1 MARSCATEYLAQMSF
16 RHILSFDPRRL
27 IVVSCGI
34 TKPSLRELVDDQ
46 LYYSL
51 IWKKSH
57 ISSFFPPFAFMCKV
71 FTQVIVSG
79 NSIRL
84 EMMGGFCLS
93 WNRSDKYL
101 VQLLFVIKAPSQNAY
116 PWDKMLSYRL
126 NQQGCSC

>member
-1 MARSCATEYLAQMSF
+1 MIELSYYILMARSCAIEYLAQMSF

-34 TKPSLRELVDDQ
+34 TKLSLRDLVDDQ

-57 ISSFFPPFAFMCKV
+57 ISSFFPPFAFMSKV

-79 NSIRL
+79 NSIRPYD
-84 EMMGGFCLS
+84 ER
-93 WNRSDKYL
+93 W
-101 VQLLFVIKAPSQNAY
+101 FVPIMEQA
-116 PWDKMLSYRL
+116 
-126 NQQGCSC
+126 